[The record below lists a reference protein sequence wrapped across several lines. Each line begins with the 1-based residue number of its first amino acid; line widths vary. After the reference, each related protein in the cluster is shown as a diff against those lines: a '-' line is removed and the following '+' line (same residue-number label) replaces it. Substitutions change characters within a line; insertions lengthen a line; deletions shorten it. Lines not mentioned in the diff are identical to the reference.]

1 MNADKRKDKSKDRKE
16 KMSKKEKLI
25 KQIKRSGPH
34 ILLTFLLLLILSA
47 IIIIALCNF
56 YIIRTTK
63 PESVLEKLSS
73 IASWASISLSVVAIV
88 VATWVPLKIAARQDK
103 ISLFEKRYECLVTY
117 NVCKAFVGILDT
129 ITEKSQTSGA
139 FYQTFKLSV
148 FDEPPSAPLANY
160 SSLWKVQK
168 TVAHQIM
175 SSSYLFDG
183 EVRNHLQ
190 SVSKSLLELLY
201 SSHDQNDSWENE
213 KNNYIGLFS
222 NGKYEKIKES
232 IEDYLNLV

>member
-1 MNADKRKDKSKDRKE
+1 MKKDKKINCNKRWIGNNTT
-16 KMSKKEKLI
+16 KKSLYY
-25 KQIKRSGPH
+25 
-34 ILLTFLLLLILSA
+34 LALFLLCAVIVITLLGLHHIHINNLWSHF
-47 IIIIALCNF
+47 N
-56 YIIRTTK
+56 
-63 PESVLEKLSS
+63 SVSVE
-73 IASWASISLSVVAIV
+73 SWASISLSVVAIV
-88 VATWVPLKIAARQDK
+88 VAIWVPLKIAARQDK

-117 NVCKAFVGILDT
+117 NVCKAFVGILDKM
-129 ITEKSQTSGA
+129 TEKSQTSGA

-190 SVSKSLLELLY
+190 SVSKSLLKLLY
-201 SSHDQNDSWENE
+201 SSYDQNDSWEDE
-213 KNNYIGLFS
+213 KNFYIGLFS
-222 NGKYEKIKES
+222 DGKYEKIKKS
-232 IEDYLNLV
+232 MEDYLNLV